1 MIFNFGPYTVDID
14 IEKTREYYNNL
25 VIPEIYCN
33 MGYKNYVAIIPH
45 LPVEVKSFYKAIGVD
60 IYKIRE
66 VYVNCVNRD
75 GSICYGGFYCFYGNV
90 IKNNELSLYEKETLK
105 DGYAYALTKDY
116 CIEFIE
122 YENVEDSNNTLTN
135 FKIDILANMPWILSE
150 ANPYN

>member
-14 IEKTREYYNNL
+14 IEKTREYYNSLAVRETN
-25 VIPEIYCN
+25 CN
-33 MGYKNYVAIIPH
+33 MGYKNYVAVIPH
-45 LPVEVKSFYKAIGVD
+45 LPLEVKSFYKAIGVD

-75 GSICYGGFYCFYGNV
+75 ESICYGGFYCICGN
-90 IKNNELSLYEKETLK
+90 IINNNELSLHDNKTLK

-122 YENVEDSNNTLTN
+122 YENVEDSNSALTN
-135 FKIDILANMPWILSE
+135 LKIDILANLPWILNE
-150 ANPYN
+150 TNPYK